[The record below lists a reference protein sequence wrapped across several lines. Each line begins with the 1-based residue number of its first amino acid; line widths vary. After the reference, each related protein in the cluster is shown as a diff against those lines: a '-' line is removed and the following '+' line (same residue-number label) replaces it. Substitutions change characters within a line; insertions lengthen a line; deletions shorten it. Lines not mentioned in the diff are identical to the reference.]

1 MLNHTYM
8 TPRPLGRTGFV
19 VSSLALGTVSL
30 GVPYGIPA
38 PGARTPDRAEAL
50 ELLRAARAAGIT
62 FYDTAPNYGTA
73 EALLGEA
80 LGADETSILATKV
93 SLPPAGTSGEE
104 LTASLGVSVEHS
116 RRALRRDRL
125 DVLQIHN
132 LTVADLARPGLAD
145 ALQALRDRGWVGAL
159 GASIYTEEEA
169 LAALASGWC
178 DVLQVPYNLLD
189 QRMRP
194 RVFAAARAAGV
205 AVLTRS
211 AYLKGA
217 LTGKSAWLPPT
228 MPALLAAVAR
238 LESQLPPDQAD
249 LTAAALRF
257 CVHDPA
263 ITSVMVGPAKL
274 AELDQ
279 TLAHAAGDLPT
290 ELRQR
295 LEGCGCDNPA
305 VTDPRC
311 WPIP

>member
-1 MLNHTYM
+1 M
-8 TPRPLGRTGFV
+8 TPRPLGRTGLV
-19 VSSLALGTVSL
+19 VSPLALGTVSL

-38 PGARTPDRAEAL
+38 PGAQTPGREESLD
-50 ELLRAARAAGIT
+50 LLRAARAAGIT

-80 LGADETSILATKV
+80 LGGDATSIFATKV
-93 SLPPAGTSGEE
+93 SLPPVGTRAAE
-104 LTASLGVSVEHS
+104 LTAALAVSVERS
-116 RRALRRDRL
+116 RMALRRDRL

-145 ALQALRDRGWVGAL
+145 ALHGLRQRGWVGAL
-159 GASIYTEEEA
+159 GASIYAEDEA

-189 QRMRP
+189 QRMRA
-194 RVFAAARAAGV
+194 RVFPAARVAGV

-228 MPALLAAVAR
+228 MPALRAAVVR
-238 LESQLPPDQAD
+238 LEAQLPPDQAD
-249 LTAAALRF
+249 LTAAALRY

-263 ITSVMVGPAKL
+263 ITSVLVGPAKL
-274 AELDQ
+274 AELNQ
-279 TLAHAAGDLPT
+279 TLALAAGDLPV
-290 ELRQR
+290 ELRLR
-295 LEGCGCDNPA
+295 LAGCLCDDPS